1 MTASAGYPLP
11 TPPSPPPS
19 PPKGHVARNW
29 TIAVVVIIG
38 LIAFGAMAQNNE
50 DSKGNA
56 FGDVTL
62 GSCHDGGRTPAN

>member
-1 MTASAGYPLP
+1 
-11 TPPSPPPS
+11 
-19 PPKGHVARNW
+19 VARNW